1 MTRTV
6 RKLTGWISIVV
17 IVFAQL
23 ALSAYACP
31 MEQVAASAQ
40 VQAQNAEPGCC
51 PDRANASAG
60 LCHEHCKDSKVVS
73 GDAQPVPLV
82 FMASF
87 VLSLPVLRDASPSG
101 PGLPSQYFQ
110 RPSPPLTVLHC
121 CFRI

>member
-1 MTRTV
+1 MNRTV
-6 RKLTGWISIVV
+6 RKLTGWISIFV

-31 MEQVAASAQ
+31 MDQVAAKA
-40 VQAQNAEPGCC
+40 QAQNAEPDCC

-73 GDAQPVPLV
+73 GEAPPVPPV

-101 PGLPSQYFQ
+101 AGLPSQFFQ
-110 RPSPPLTVLHC
+110 RPALPLSVLHC